1 MAEPSLRN
9 SGLAATSNGMSV
21 PARRTYGHRA
31 LRYEQRVAADVA
43 AERAGHLL
51 DMAQVGRPVLAGRGP
66 DGREDHLH
74 AVQAGGQVGGEVQP
88 SGVEIPPHELLQPR
102 FVYRNPAC
110 VQRLDLG
117 PVGVHARDVESHLR
131 EAGARYQPDIA
142 RADDCDLHHGC
153 RRFVRR
159 CRSWRRLRPRPA
171 GGKARRWLSSSPAS
185 SPRAGTP
192 APTSCAR

>member
-1 MAEPSLRN
+1 MSWRARSLSVPTTTRSGDMKSLMAEPLLEEFGVGGHVERDV
-9 SGLAATSNGMSV
+9 GPAAAELPGDDLAH

-88 SGVEIPPHELLQPR
+88 PGVEIPPHELLQSR
-102 FVYRNPAC
+102 FVDRNAPC
-110 VQRLDLG
+110 VQRVDLR
-117 PVGVHARDVESHLR
+117 PVRIHARDVEPHLR
-131 EAGARYQPDIA
+131 EAGARIPA
-142 RADDCDLHHGC
+142 R
-153 RRFVRR
+153 
-159 CRSWRRLRPRPA
+159 
-171 GGKARRWLSSSPAS
+171 
-185 SPRAGTP
+185 T
-192 APTSCAR
+192 